1 MLIPFLS
8 LYDPAVNCRGR
19 RYAPSFYVDVSASH
33 HISSILWTSFFF
45 PPWPSHFQF
54 LLLFISVDLAWL
66 STYPSL
72 VASGYPN
79 TRPSHPNT
87 RPSLHVQ
94 LSVVS
99 LADYLG
105 LLYHSQIN
113 DDGGSPINDRMI
125 LRDFIFRYQY
135 FILPTAFQVVSS
147 ERAIIVTRQF
157 CRGMP
162 APGVYRS
169 VIPSYLVEFLH
180 AVNYVLF
187 IIHEEDIRYKY
198 L

>member
-1 MLIPFLS
+1 MEVEIREISVLAGCHIFQCLFPFFHFMILLLIVVGVDMRHHFMLMYLLRTIS
-8 LYDPAVNCRGR
+8 LL
-19 RYAPSFYVDVSASH
+19 FYGPP
-33 HISSILWTSFFF
+33 FF
-45 PPWPSHFQF
+45 PPWPCHFQF

-66 STYPSL
+66 PTYPSL
-72 VASGYPN
+72 VASGY
-79 TRPSHPNT
+79 PNT

-125 LRDFIFRYQY
+125 LRDFIFKYQY

-162 APGVYRS
+162 APGV
-169 VIPSYLVEFLH
+169 
-180 AVNYVLF
+180 
-187 IIHEEDIRYKY
+187 
-198 L
+198 

>member
-1 MLIPFLS
+1 MDLLFSLHGHVISNFRFCSFLS
-8 LYDPAVNCRGR
+8 IWPG
-19 RYAPSFYVDVSASH
+19 
-33 HISSILWTSFFF
+33 F
-45 PPWPSHFQF
+45 P
-54 LLLFISVDLAWL
+54 
-66 STYPSL
+66 TYPSL
-72 VASGYPN
+72 VASGY
-79 TRPSHPNT
+79 PNT

-125 LRDFIFRYQY
+125 LRDFIFKYQY

-162 APGVYRS
+162 APGV
-169 VIPSYLVEFLH
+169 
-180 AVNYVLF
+180 
-187 IIHEEDIRYKY
+187 
-198 L
+198 

>member
-1 MLIPFLS
+1 MLIPLLS
-8 LYDPAVNCRGR
+8 LYDPAVNSRGR

-33 HISSILWTSFFF
+33 HISSILWTSFFPSMAMSF
-45 PPWPSHFQF
+45 PIFAFVHFCRF
-54 LLLFISVDLAWL
+54 GLAFLHTLLLLRVD
-66 STYPSL
+66 T
-72 VASGYPN
+72 
-79 TRPSHPNT
+79 PNT

-125 LRDFIFRYQY
+125 LRDFIFKYQY

-162 APGVYRS
+162 APGV
-169 VIPSYLVEFLH
+169 
-180 AVNYVLF
+180 
-187 IIHEEDIRYKY
+187 
-198 L
+198 